1 MTNERDTARR
11 LRNKLGLDRTTGAL
25 GSRKSIVADE
35 KVASTSRS
43 PMQGDMGMGGFR
55 STHLSQ
61 GTSQVMSKEQSE
73 VSVR

>member
-1 MTNERDTARR
+1 
-11 LRNKLGLDRTTGAL
+11 
-25 GSRKSIVADE
+25 
-35 KVASTSRS
+35 
-43 PMQGDMGMGGFR
+43 MQGDMGMGGFR